1 MNTDIRKNRDYSKVM
16 SFKKLW
22 LQEQFKKLRKIYE
35 TSEIS
40 NDEIRELLLK
50 EYEGRRL
57 VKGRFYSN
65 TDGKNEV
72 MDQEQFI
79 DYFLNQ
85 PLILSGYS
93 TLYKNQENSINIGAQ
108 ALKFLTDSR
117 SIFKKR
123 MEESEYG
130 SDQYIYYRILQ
141 LTFKVLANSYY
152 GILGER
158 NSVFYNSHVQNSIT
172 MTGQDL
178 ITSSIIS
185 LENFLADNL
194 RFRDFDDLINFVEE
208 TLDEKPSEEIMK
220 YLDEPVLHK
229 ELIEYLKS
237 KTDNID
243 EEMFFI
249 LAKVVNKLSLEQVN
263 KLYYKNKLLK
273 FLSNSSF
280 MKNKF
285 SSIVSGKDSELDSF
299 SVLIKEFTFSNMIFE
314 DRFNRVIKMNRK
326 NVVVSDTDSAFVNF
340 SNYIQESFKLL
351 NIDESEQNQLSILNV
366 FINIVTKALQSS
378 FEKITEHMG
387 LVDSYKTIINM
398 KNEFVYKRI
407 MLTRNKK
414 SYGGMIESELG
425 KMLKKPVPDI
435 KGLSIKKSSV
445 SKVLREKFTE
455 ILEEDVLKSQSV
467 NLSEI
472 IKKFDRLGLEIES
485 SLKKGE
491 TAFLLPKNIETID
504 GYKDPSMQEP
514 VRGVL
519 VWNALE
525 PENQI
530 VPPEKINIIK
540 LKTMEK
546 DSPEL
551 LKLKQTHPEKYNSIM
566 RVVFNEGVSK
576 PTIDISRFGLSVI
589 AVPKSAERIPEYI
602 LPFIDYQ
609 SMVNNN
615 MTNGY
620 IILESLGIYTEEVKT
635 TKYKSNIIEI

>member
-1 MNTDIRKNRDYSKVM
+1 MNLEIRKNRDYSKVM

-22 LQEQFKKLRKIYE
+22 LQEQYKKLRKIYE
-35 TSEIS
+35 PSEIS
-40 NDEIRELLLK
+40 NEEIKDLLLK
-50 EYEGRRL
+50 EYENRRL
-57 VKGRFYSN
+57 VNGRFYSN
-65 TDGKNEV
+65 TDGKNQV
-72 MDQEQFI
+72 MNQEQFI
-79 DYFLNQ
+79 DYFLNK

-93 TLYKNQENSINIGAQ
+93 TLYTNQENSINIGAQ

-117 SIFKKR
+117 GTFKKK
-123 MEESEYG
+123 MEESDYG

-185 LENFLADNL
+185 LENFLADNVK
-194 RFRDFDDLINFVEE
+194 FKDFDDLLTFIDE
-208 TLDEKPSEEIMK
+208 TLDEKITDDMMK
-220 YLDEPVLHK
+220 YLDEPVLHS
-229 ELIEYLKS
+229 ELTAYFKN
-237 KTDNID
+237 KTENLD
-243 EEMFFI
+243 EEMF
-249 LAKVVNKLSLEQVN
+249 LTLEKVIKKLSLQQVN
-263 KLYYKNKLLK
+263 RLYYKNKVLK
-273 FLSNSSF
+273 FLENSTF

-285 SSIVSGKDSELDSF
+285 SLIVSGNQKELESF
-299 SVLIKEFTFSNMIFE
+299 SSLMKEFTFSNIVFE
-314 DRFNRVIKMNRK
+314 DRFNRVMKMNRK

-340 SNYIQESFKLL
+340 SNYISESFKLL
-351 NIDESEQNQLSILNV
+351 NLQDSEENQLNILNV

-378 FEKITEHMG
+378 FEKITENMG
-387 LVDSYKTIINM
+387 LLNDYKPIINM

-455 ILEEDVLKSQSV
+455 ILEEDVLKSESV

-525 PENQI
+525 PENQV
-530 VPPEKINIIK
+530 VPPEKINIVK
-540 LKTMEK
+540 LKGFEK

-551 LKLKQTHPEKYNSIM
+551 LKLKGSYPEKYNSIM

-589 AVPKSAERIPEYI
+589 AIPKSAEKIPDYI